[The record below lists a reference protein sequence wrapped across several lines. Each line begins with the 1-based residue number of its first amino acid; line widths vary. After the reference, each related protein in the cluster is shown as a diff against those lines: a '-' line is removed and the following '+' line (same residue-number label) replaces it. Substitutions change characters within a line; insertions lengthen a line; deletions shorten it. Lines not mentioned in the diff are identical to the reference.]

1 MLGALRAMR
10 IFFIIALLLSGVAK
24 AETTEVILLHP
35 PQIDDYERHKE
46 VYDRLGLSKGASRS
60 EACLKYKNEQAQALE
75 HLPFFDDNGGFKYKN
90 AVLHSINIK
99 NNGFCLSF
107 AGLNNGDFETWIKPF
122 IANNSSVARGSY
134 VVEFK

>member
-1 MLGALRAMR
+1 MR
-10 IFFIIALLLSGVAK
+10 IFIIIVLLLLSGVAK

-46 VYDRLGLSKGASRS
+46 DYDRLGLSKGAPRS
-60 EACLKYKNEQAQALE
+60 EACVKYKDEQALVLE
-75 HLPFFDDNGGFKYKN
+75 NLPLFDVDGSFKYKN

-99 NNGFCLSF
+99 DSGFCLSF

-122 IANNSSVARGSY
+122 IANNSSVVTGNY